1 MIIEMMLLMMMM
13 MMMMLVMMMVV
24 VVVVNEDGYGCG
36 GNGYGNGDVAPA
48 YQELLASSIHGT
60 LSETMLTHI

>member
-13 MMMMLVMMMVV
+13 MLVMMMV

>member
-1 MIIEMMLLMMMM
+1 M
-13 MMMMLVMMMVV
+13 MMMMLVMMMV

>member
-1 MIIEMMLLMMMM
+1 MIIEMMMMMI
-13 MMMMLVMMMVV
+13 MMLVMMMV